1 MKIVKNVGDMDR
13 IIRIVGGVILLLI
26 GLLLVPMTSVAL
38 KVILVLLGLL
48 LVVTGFIHF
57 CPLYSLAKFTTIK
70 K

>member
-26 GLLLVPMTSVAL
+26 GLLLVPTVAL
-38 KVILVLLGLL
+38 KVILVLLGLYL
-48 LVVTGFIHF
+48 AATGFIRF
-57 CPLYSLAKFTTIK
+57 CPLYTALKFTTLK

>member
-26 GLLLVPMTSVAL
+26 ALLVPMSSVAL
-38 KVILVLLGLL
+38 QIILLLLGLL
-48 LVVTGFIHF
+48 LVATGFIRF
-57 CPLYSLAKFTTIK
+57 CPLYTLAKFTTIK